1 MPEKIILEIS
11 AGEAARFCRY
21 AFRPSR
27 PLAVAAFSSLT
38 RP

>member
-1 MPEKIILEIS
+1 MPEKIIPEIS

-21 AFRPSR
+21 AFRSVG
-27 PLAVAAFSSLT
+27 PLVVADFSSLT